1 MPDATMF
8 WNLILSGVA
17 AGVLLWI
24 KNVSSQL
31 QELRSILSTT
41 REQIARDYALKVEV
55 DKDVQKLLDRFD
67 RFEVKLDNLIEKI
80 LLSNS
85 TKHIKE

>member
-31 QELRSILSTT
+31 QELRNILSTT

>member
-1 MPDATMF
+1 ML

-17 AGVLLWI
+17 AGVLWWV
-24 KNVSSQL
+24 KSVSMQL
-31 QELRSILSTT
+31 QELRNTVSNT
-41 REQIARDYALKVEV
+41 REQIAKDYALKVDV

-80 LLSNS
+80 LLSNN
-85 TKHIKE
+85 TKHSKE